1 MTLKSW
7 TVSQT
12 DTWKRRG
19 KTFITRCV
27 FWPMIFIVSAA
38 WYLLVMLVLLPWLCL
53 DFLPKF
59 GSSRSTSRTPAPH
72 KQGTPA
78 RKLPILLHE
87 KGAFFAI
94 QPDGSKVE
102 IDPLLFSEHF
112 RQCSGALAAAMVY
125 EKSRIRGTDFQ

>member
-1 MTLKSW
+1 
-7 TVSQT
+7 
-12 DTWKRRG
+12 
-19 KTFITRCV
+19 
-27 FWPMIFIVSAA
+27 MIWLWIYWSAA
-38 WYLLVMLVLLPWLCL
+38 MLFRATALALAIPVLAVYLIP

-59 GSSRSTSRTPAPH
+59 GSSRLTSRTPQHH
-72 KQGTPA
+72 KRGTPA

-87 KGAFFAI
+87 KGGFFAI

-125 EKSRIRGTDFQ
+125 EKSRIRDTDFQ